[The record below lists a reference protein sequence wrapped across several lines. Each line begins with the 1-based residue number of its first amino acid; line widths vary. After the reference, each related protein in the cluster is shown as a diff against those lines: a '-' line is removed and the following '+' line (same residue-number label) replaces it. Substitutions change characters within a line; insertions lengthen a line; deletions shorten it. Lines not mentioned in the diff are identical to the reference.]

1 MVRGRWCGCHFKFSS
16 RHKKRGTRE
25 ASSDQALDHHVN
37 RIYSTVLYFGGSPG
51 LGRCRIPEALQILYG
66 VCYQTN
72 VSRRSGAVSCIVA
85 CGNCCGLRQ
94 PPPTQDQLVAGNVVN
109 CQSRAAAEH
118 VHWAI
123 FINWLTLLR
132 CLAST
137 VDGAQIVITRL
148 TSRISVCWDKKQH
161 CGVETTI

>member
-1 MVRGRWCGCHFKFSS
+1 MGVTSCSAPQ
-16 RHKKRGTRE
+16 HKKRGSRE
-25 ASSDQALDHHVN
+25 ASSDQALDHHV
-37 RIYSTVLYFGGSPG
+37 TVLYFGGSPG

-72 VSRRSGAVSCIVA
+72 VSSRSGAVSCIV
-85 CGNCCGLRQ
+85 
-94 PPPTQDQLVAGNVVN
+94 DVID

-132 CLAST
+132 SSA
-137 VDGAQIVITRL
+137 L
-148 TSRISVCWDKKQH
+148 TSRWCTSSH
-161 CGVETTI
+161 HETHFED

>member
-1 MVRGRWCGCHFKFSS
+1 MGVTSS
-16 RHKKRGTRE
+16 SAPRHKKRGSRE

-51 LGRCRIPEALQILYG
+51 LGRCRILEALQILYR

-72 VSRRSGAVSCIVA
+72 VSSRSGAVSCIVA

-94 PPPTQDQLVAGNVVN
+94 PPPTQDQLVAGNSIVN
-109 CQSRAAAEH
+109 YQSRATTEH
-118 VHWAI
+118 VRWAI

-137 VDGAQIVITRL
+137 SRWC
-148 TSRISVCWDKKQH
+148 TSSH
-161 CGVETTI
+161 HETHFED